1 MLRGIH
7 KASANWLGRA
17 VMGVILGLIAIS
29 FGIWGIGDIFK
40 GFGQST
46 LAKVGSTEIRIDTF
60 RTMYQE
66 RLQQLGRQIGRPIL
80 PDQAR
85 ALGLDRQLLGQV
97 ISETL
102 LDERARALKL
112 GLSDAEVARRVT
124 DDPNFKGITGQF
136 DRARFEA
143 LIRSIGMNET
153 RYLAE
158 QRRVWLRQQLIST
171 VGGELA
177 PPKTALE
184 AFNRYQN
191 ETRNIEYILLGS
203 AQAGDIP
210 DPAPEVLAKYFEERK
225 ILFRTP
231 EVRKA
236 TLLVLTPTELAA
248 TVEISDADLKQ
259 AYEARKARFGTPERR
274 HVQQIVFPN
283 AEEARDASEKI
294 AKGMTFAALA
304 AERSLKDSDF
314 DLGTLAQ
321 SAMVDRAIGD
331 AAFSMKEGETSKP
344 VEGRFGIALVHVVKI
359 EPAQTQPF
367 EQVAEQLKREV
378 ALDRAKN
385 EVQTMH
391 DKVEDER
398 LSGVP
403 ITEAAKKFNLKTRTV
418 EVDRTGRMADGGQ
431 ISDLPQGVD
440 VLASVFTAEVGGDND
455 PLTIPQSGGYVWFDV
470 AEIKPAR
477 DRPLDEVKDQV
488 LTRWR
493 NDEVASRL
501 KTKATEMVDK
511 LKGGASMAEVAASV
525 NSRADWLPGL
535 KRSSTPPNIP
545 ARAMADIFNTPKDGV
560 GQADGATAADRI
572 VFKVNEITVPEFNAE
587 SAEAKRV
594 DEALRKAIG
603 DDVVTQYLAKLE
615 KDIGVTINQAGL
627 NQVSGGSTNN

>member
-17 VMGVILGLIAIS
+17 VMGVVLGLIAIS
-29 FGIWGIGDIFK
+29 FGIWGIGDIFR

-60 RTMYQE
+60 RNLYQE

-112 GLSDAEVARRVT
+112 AISDAEAARRVT

-158 QRRVWLRQQLIST
+158 QRRIWLRQQLIGT

-177 PPKTALE
+177 PPQTALD

-191 ETRNIEYILLGS
+191 ETRGIEYILLGR
-203 AQAGDIP
+203 AQAGDIA
-210 DPAPEVLAKYFEERK
+210 DPAPEVLSKFFEERK
-225 ILFRTP
+225 ILFRAP
-231 EVRKA
+231 EVRKV
-236 TLLVLTPTELAA
+236 TLLVLTPQELAS
-248 TVEISDADLKQ
+248 TLEISNADVKQ

-274 HVQQIVFPN
+274 HVLQMVFPN
-283 AEEARDASEKI
+283 AEEARDAYEKI
-294 AKGMTFAALA
+294 SKGTAFTALA
-304 AERSLKDSDF
+304 AERGLKESDY

-321 SAMVDRAIGD
+321 SAMVDRAVGD
-331 AAFSMKEGETSKP
+331 AAFALKSGETSMP
-344 VEGRFGIALVHVVKI
+344 VEGRFGIALVHVAKI

-367 EQVAEQLKREV
+367 EQVADQLKQEL
-378 ALDRAKN
+378 ALERAKN
-385 EVQTMH
+385 DVQTMH
-391 DKVEDER
+391 DKIEDER

-403 ITEAAKKFNLKTRTV
+403 VAEAAKKFNLKTRTV
-418 EVDRTGRMADGGQ
+418 EIDRTGRMPDGST

-440 VLASVFTAEVGGDND
+440 VLASVFSADVGGDND
-455 PLTIPQSGGYVWFDV
+455 PLTIPQGGGYVWFDV
-470 AEIKPAR
+470 AEIKPSR

-493 NDEVASRL
+493 DDEVAARL
-501 KTKATEMVDK
+501 KTKANEMVDK
-511 LKGGASMAEVAASV
+511 LKAGGSMAEVAASV
-525 NSRADWLPGL
+525 NGKAEWLPGL
-535 KRSSTPPNIP
+535 KRSSAPPNIP
-545 ARAMADIFNTPKDGV
+545 SRAIAEIFNTPKDGV
-560 GQADGATAADRI
+560 GQADGATAADRV
-572 VFKVNEITVPEFNAE
+572 VFKVNDISVPALDPQ
-587 SAEAKRV
+587 SAEAKRM

-603 DDVVTQYLAKLE
+603 EDIGNQYLAKLE
-615 KDIGVTINQAGL
+615 KDVGVTINQAGL
-627 NQVSGGSTNN
+627 NQVSGGSANN